1 MSRPIIASISRSAF
15 AHNLQQ
21 VRQAAPKARLWAV
34 IKANAYGHG
43 LLTAATALA
52 SADGFAILT
61 LDDALRLRGAGWQKP
76 VLLLE
81 GVFSAE
87 DYEVCAAH
95 DLTPVIHDE
104 RQLRWLDGAQ
114 LSRPLAIY
122 VKINTGMNRLG
133 LAPES
138 LTSSLQRLRQMTQVR
153 ELTLMT
159 HFALADVDGGTAAQ
173 FAVFQRASAGSGLP
187 ACLANSAAILSARA
201 THADWVRPGI
211 MLYGSSPF
219 ADRTASELGLQ
230 AVMTLSSELIA
241 VQSVRAGDTVGY
253 GGRFVAE
260 RPMRIGV
267 VACGYA
273 DGYPRHAPD
282 GTPILVHGR
291 HTRLIGRVSM
301 DMLTVDLEHIPE
313 AAPGSPVELWGS
325 QVPVDAVAASAGT
338 ISYELLA
345 ALAPR
350 VARRST

>member
-1 MSRPIIASISRSAF
+1 MSRPILATISRSAF

-21 VRQAAPKARLWAV
+21 VRQAAPGARLWAV
-34 IKANAYGHG
+34 IKADAYGHG
-43 LLTAATALA
+43 LLTAAAALA
-52 SADGFAILT
+52 TADGFAILT
-61 LDDALRLRGAGWQKP
+61 LDDALRLRAAGWQKP

-81 GVFSAE
+81 GVFAPE

-104 RQLRWLDGAQ
+104 RQLQWLEG
-114 LSRPLAIY
+114 SRLTRALAIY

-133 LAPES
+133 LAPEV
-138 LTSSLQRLRQMTQVR
+138 LTSSLQRLRQLTQVA

-173 FAVFQRASAGSGLP
+173 LAVFQRLSLGSGLP

-211 MLYGSSPF
+211 MLYGGSPF

-253 GGRFVAE
+253 GGRFVAD

-282 GTPILVHGR
+282 GTPILVHGCR
-291 HTRLIGRVSM
+291 TRLIGRVSM
-301 DMLTVDLEHIPE
+301 DMLTVDLEHVPQ
-313 AAPGSPVELWGS
+313 ATAGSPVELWGKHI
-325 QVPVDAVAASAGT
+325 PVDEVAAAAGT